1 MNTTCSSEF
10 MNKGCLC
17 LSDPVDPL
25 QKVCAY
31 INFQNGTVRPCD
43 PGCCAGEC
51 PTIGSFPNL
60 NTEYRRSAGSDLP
73 SGYGTMLETSDL
85 PTENPKEAMI
95 SGPSAKLAPPP
106 SDLPVFQKNWQLLLF
121 LSSFL
126 VVILVVSFTALKK

>member
-31 INFQNGTVRPCD
+31 INFQNGIVRPCD

-60 NTEYRRSAGSDLP
+60 NVEYRRSAGGDLP

-85 PTENPKEAMI
+85 PTENPKEKVL
-95 SGPSAKLAPPP
+95 GPLSPPVEP
-106 SDLPVFQKNWQLLLF
+106 SRDFPVFQKNWELLLF
-121 LSSFL
+121 LASFL
-126 VVILVVSFTALKK
+126 LVILVVSFST